1 LPSRKPTFRAW
12 LPALLLA
19 LAVASAVFFAEAL
32 SSPAYA
38 QEQMIRPW
46 NLFDLFLP
54 RRERYYEPPPVQR
67 VPVPH
72 HQPKPKA
79 RAAKKSPG
87 TKATAVP
94 HEPEVAAVEKARDA
108 KVVLVVGDFLG
119 SGLAE
124 GLSAVYAQNPKVRVI
139 DRSKGSSG
147 FVRDEHFD
155 WGKEIGPL
163 IEAEKPAAVV
173 VMLGSNDRQ
182 RMRVG
187 ATSETLRTDN
197 WTKEYTR
204 RTDEMAKAIA
214 ARNVPFVWVGMP
226 AFRLSKMTADM
237 LAFNDIYRAAS
248 EGAGGEFVDV
258 WDGFVDENGA
268 FVTMGPNVNGQ
279 PERLRAEDGIN
290 FTKAG
295 KRKLA
300 FYAEK
305 PLRKMLGVAA
315 EPGEALAPG
324 VFAPAPG
331 ADKAKP
337 VDRTPPVSLS
347 DPALDGG
354 GELLGAQAQTRQ
366 APRSPNEKLMKQGIA
381 PDRQPGRADD
391 FAAPAGSPTP
401 AAGAPAPVPPPAA
414 GR

>member
-1 LPSRKPTFRAW
+1 
-12 LPALLLA
+12 
-19 LAVASAVFFAEAL
+19 
-32 SSPAYA
+32 
-38 QEQMIRPW
+38 
-46 NLFDLFLP
+46 
-54 RRERYYEPPPVQR
+54 
-67 VPVPH
+67 
-72 HQPKPKA
+72 
-79 RAAKKSPG
+79 
-87 TKATAVP
+87 
-94 HEPEVAAVEKARDA
+94 
-108 KVVLVVGDFLG
+108 
-119 SGLAE
+119 
-124 GLSAVYAQNPKVRVI
+124 LSAVYAQNPKVRDI

-147 FVRDEHFD
+147 FVRDDYFN

-163 IEAEKPAAVV
+163 IDAEKPAAVV

-187 ATSETLRTDN
+187 ATSETLGTDN

-204 RTDEMAKAIA
+204 RSDEMAKAIA
-214 ARNVPFVWVGMP
+214 AHNVPFVWVGMP

-268 FVTMGPNVNGQ
+268 FVSTGPNVNGQ

-305 PLRKMLGVAA
+305 PLRKMLGVTP

-354 GELLGAQAQTRQ
+354 GELLGAQARTRQ

-381 PDRQPGRADD
+381 PDPQPGRADD
-391 FAAPAGSPTP
+391 FATPAGPPPSAT
-401 AAGAPAPVPPPAA
+401 GAPTPVPPPAA

>member
-19 LAVASAVFFAEAL
+19 LAVASAGFFAEAL

-38 QEQMIRPW
+38 QERMIRPW

-54 RRERYYEPPPVQR
+54 RRERYYEPPAQR

-94 HEPEVAAVEKARDA
+94 HEPEVAAVEKAPDA

-124 GLSAVYAQNPKVRVI
+124 GLSAVYVQNPKVRVI

-204 RTDEMAKAIA
+204 RADEMAKAIA

-268 FVTMGPNVNGQ
+268 FVTTGPNVNGQ
-279 PERLRAEDGIN
+279 PERLR
-290 FTKAG
+290 
-295 KRKLA
+295 
-300 FYAEK
+300 
-305 PLRKMLGVAA
+305 
-315 EPGEALAPG
+315 
-324 VFAPAPG
+324 
-331 ADKAKP
+331 
-337 VDRTPPVSLS
+337 PVSL
-347 DPALDGG
+347 PRRP
-354 GELLGAQAQTRQ
+354 EPTRPSLST
-366 APRSPNEKLMKQGIA
+366 ARRLS
-381 PDRQPGRADD
+381 R
-391 FAAPAGSPTP
+391 
-401 AAGAPAPVPPPAA
+401 
-414 GR
+414 